1 MQQEIWFQKY
11 RILGLLG
18 SGGSAEVYLAE
29 HIKLN
34 SFRAIKCISKNHPL
48 YDLQCKEALILKNL
62 KHSNIPIIYDI
73 EEDADGSYIVEQ
85 YLEGDTLKKHISSTG
100 PLKEE
105 EIIRLGLQL
114 CDLIEYLHSIERPI
128 LYVDMKPENLILSGK
143 TLKLIDFG
151 SAVFQDEL
159 SQNQCYFGTKG
170 YAAPELYSNNKVDE
184 RCDVYGIGMLLY
196 YMATG
201 SSITK
206 DSNKIGN
213 IDYMGKCTKRLKRI
227 INQCLKFHPAERYSS
242 VSGLKRQLLS
252 IKQKYQYQSES
263 DHLVKIAVAGAQSR
277 VGVTHMSLR
286 LCKYIISQG
295 QKGLYCEKNNSDCV
309 WSIKSCYEEV
319 YSKDNIYFI
328 KGLCMFSGRQCS
340 REKSEGYP
348 YLIEDYGE
356 LTADNIMDFL
366 AADIKLILLGT
377 KDWELSYAQKVINMT
392 AEYKDI
398 VYLLNYID
406 ARQFQK
412 IIRSMDHRKCFRVPY
427 EPDPYAELSSSELE
441 FYRELIPFAYR
452 RKWKEK
458 LFTCLNLGR

>member
-1 MQQEIWFQKY
+1 
-11 RILGLLG
+11 
-18 SGGSAEVYLAE
+18 
-29 HIKLN
+29 
-34 SFRAIKCISKNHPL
+34 
-48 YDLQCKEALILKNL
+48 
-62 KHSNIPIIYDI
+62 
-73 EEDADGSYIVEQ
+73 
-85 YLEGDTLKKHISSTG
+85 
-100 PLKEE
+100 
-105 EIIRLGLQL
+105 
-114 CDLIEYLHSIERPI
+114 
-128 LYVDMKPENLILSGK
+128 
-143 TLKLIDFG
+143 
-151 SAVFQDEL
+151 
-159 SQNQCYFGTKG
+159 
-170 YAAPELYSNNKVDE
+170 
-184 RCDVYGIGMLLY
+184 
-196 YMATG
+196 
-201 SSITK
+201 
-206 DSNKIGN
+206 
-213 IDYMGKCTKRLKRI
+213 
-227 INQCLKFHPAERYSS
+227 
-242 VSGLKRQLLS
+242 
-252 IKQKYQYQSES
+252 
-263 DHLVKIAVAGAQSR
+263 
-277 VGVTHMSLR
+277 MSLR

-319 YSKDNIYFI
+319 NSKDNIYFI
-328 KGLCMFSGRQCS
+328 KGLCMFSGRQYS

-356 LTADNIMDFL
+356 LTGDNFMNFL

-452 RKWKEK
+452 RKWEKK